1 MDNYKLDPFIFR
13 YKIYNIGSKNEHAVI
28 ARTNCC
34 VESMTLRVTDVAGN
48 FVVSQAVC
56 FYDQIPQTTIY
67 AIIGGSCGA
76 LLVLTIIVIAVF
88 IRKAYDPVP
97 RESE

>member
-1 MDNYKLDPFIFR
+1 M
-13 YKIYNIGSKNEHAVI
+13 I

-34 VESMTLRVTDVAGN
+34 VEGMTLRVTDVAGN
-48 FVVSQAVC
+48 FAVSQAVC

-76 LLVLTIIVIAVF
+76 LLVLAMIVIAVF

-97 RESE
+97 RESEWSR

>member
-1 MDNYKLDPFIFR
+1 M
-13 YKIYNIGSKNEHAVI
+13 
-28 ARTNCC
+28 
-34 VESMTLRVTDVAGN
+34 AGN
-48 FVVSQAVC
+48 FAISQAVC

-76 LLVLTIIVIAVF
+76 LLVLAIIVIAVF